1 MEIHKNPIVYS
12 IVYQVWHIFP
22 IHEID
27 RQMKRIKMKRHGD
40 RSVSE
45 FAKDIFLKKILKLF
59 VPPSS
64 FCCVLGGKDGFP
76 NMCKNCDQSPRSL
89 SQIKILLN

>member
-1 MEIHKNPIVYS
+1 MEIHKHAIVYS

-27 RQMKRIKMKRHGD
+27 RQMKRIKIKRHGD

-45 FAKDIFLKKILKLF
+45 FAKDTFLKRF
-59 VPPSS
+59 
-64 FCCVLGGKDGFP
+64 
-76 NMCKNCDQSPRSL
+76 
-89 SQIKILLN
+89 